1 MNVKEA
7 FKCRLLKDIIF
18 NAHCSRRYV
27 ARGAKMKVPTPD
39 PHTEIPWRRRQYH
52 CLTWIGIRIEKTCSE
67 SSLWVK
73 IVADSNNGW
82 QIDQAKTEATQD
94 SIEHLRLSIMVT
106 NQFVVDLLNN
116 DDHKIVDLLTIRVA
130 TFVLNMERLKATQV
144 ITLKAKISR
153 KPFSIWNYTPLS
165 GGQEC
170 KRPAGHTNRAT
181 AILVHQASH
190 YCTCVWFGYLLD
202 LSIMPLARF
211 P

>member
-1 MNVKEA
+1 MLEKR
-7 FKCRLLKDIIF
+7 FKCCLLKDILF

-39 PHTEIPWRRRQYH
+39 PHTEIPGRRQYH

-94 SIEHLRLSIMVT
+94 SIKHLRISITVT

-116 DDHKIVDLLTIRVA
+116 DDHKVAKLLTYLPSELLHLYWIWKGWRQRKWSHW
-130 TFVLNMERLKATQV
+130 NG
-144 ITLKAKISR
+144 KIS
-153 KPFSIWNYTPLS
+153 SIWILYSIRKTRI
-165 GGQEC
+165 
-170 KRPAGHTNRAT
+170 KRDLPAIHTGR
-181 AILVHQASH
+181 QP
-190 YCTCVWFGYLLD
+190 YLLTRPPTIGPVYD
-202 LSIMPLARF
+202 LVICLTSQ
-211 P
+211 

>member
-1 MNVKEA
+1 M
-7 FKCRLLKDIIF
+7 KDILF
-18 NAHCSRRYV
+18 NVYCSRRYV

-39 PHTEIPWRRRQYH
+39 PHTEIPGRRQYH

-73 IVADSNNGW
+73 IVADSNDGW

-94 SIEHLRLSIMVT
+94 SIKHLRISIMVT

-116 DDHKIVDLLTIRVA
+116 DDHKVAKLLTYLPSELLHLCWIWKGWRQ
-130 TFVLNMERLKATQV
+130 RKWSHW
-144 ITLKAKISR
+144 KAKISR
-153 KPFSIWNYTPLS
+153 KPFSIWNVILY
-165 GGQEC
+165 QKDKDK

-181 AILVHQASH
+181 AILIHQASH
-190 YCTCVWFGYLLD
+190 NWTCVWLAYLLD
-202 LSIMPLARF
+202 LSIMALARF